1 MCPSFS
7 VKVLEEFLSR
17 KVSGFNYC
25 STLLIPIIFQQY
37 TNRLKC
43 YIDYLPYKISF
54 SIKPFG
60 FGSKQQQ
67 EKLHCTHRTFGGM
80 YVLVPDTLGLPTY
93 IFTTIRYSFTCQLQH
108 ELASS
113 GSNAR
118 RIYFFPESSSLLSFP
133 ARLLLYLARQRK
145 DATSILSLYKR
156 ISSIWN
162 MSFNWIMS

>member
-1 MCPSFS
+1 M
-7 VKVLEEFLSR
+7 L
-17 KVSGFNYC
+17 N
-25 STLLIPIIFQQY
+25 
-37 TNRLKC
+37 
-43 YIDYLPYKISF
+43 YLPYKISIL
-54 SIKPFG
+54 IKPFG
-60 FGSKQQQ
+60 FVWFEAIVG
-67 EKLHCTHRTFGGM
+67 EVTLHSQDFRW

-118 RIYFFPESSSLLSFP
+118 RIYFFLKSSSLLSFP

-156 ISSIWN
+156 ISSSVQTEN
-162 MSFNWIMS
+162 FLSSDTSFLEDFEFDLNFHMPHQNRYLWY